1 MFSKYNVFLIT
12 FFLTVIGYSQP
23 YQPLLETDN
32 EWHFTT
38 CYNGC
43 LTDIYYTNSDTLVNG
58 LSHKILDGYHYI
70 SRTFLLRE
78 NTEEKKVFLTKINP
92 NRIDTYLL
100 YDFSLE
106 EGDTFEMKNPI
117 SPFPAEGGL
126 FVLDSIRNRP
136 FQETQIRRYFYFSP
150 HLENTV
156 SNQNAIWVEGVGSLS
171 IINAPGG
178 YPELNSVGSLT
189 CFYKNYTLFYTD
201 EIEETPI
208 CEETILNTNELILF
222 QPEIIFHSSTK
233 ELIIKSNEKWH
244 TCTLYD
250 MIGQHLVTND
260 TQDQSSWSLQ
270 EFTLP
275 NGIYFIKITFENQ
288 VITKKIH
295 WKNN

>member
-12 FFLTVIGYSQP
+12 FFITVIGYCQP

-38 CYNGC
+38 CYNNC

-58 LSHKILDGYHYI
+58 LSYKILDVYHYI

-100 YDFSLE
+100 YDFSLA
-106 EGDTFEMKNPI
+106 EGDFFEMKNPI

-150 HLENTV
+150 HPENTV

-171 IINAPGG
+171 IINAPSG

-201 EIEETPI
+201 ENEETPI

-222 QPEIIFHSSTK
+222 QPEIIFHTSSK
-233 ELIIKSNEKWH
+233 ELFIKSNEKWH

-250 MIGQHLVTND
+250 MLGQHLVTND

-270 EFTLP
+270 ELTLP
-275 NGIYFIKITFENQ
+275 NGIYLVKIIFDNH